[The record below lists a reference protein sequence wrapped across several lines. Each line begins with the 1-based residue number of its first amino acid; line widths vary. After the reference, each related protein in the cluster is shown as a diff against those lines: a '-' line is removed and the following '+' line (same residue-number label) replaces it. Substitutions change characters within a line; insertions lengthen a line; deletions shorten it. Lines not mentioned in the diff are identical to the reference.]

1 MSKRSPKSVNEKLE
15 IVQRL
20 LNHEKSVSQLSKLY
34 GVSESAI
41 NSWKMKYEKDGA
53 VGLKES
59 RTWNSYSKEVK
70 EQAVL
75 DYLYGKG
82 SLTDICQKYDISAH
96 SVLEKWI
103 KRYTSGKDLKAT
115 SKGYSRMKQ
124 GRPTTF
130 EERIEI
136 VNYTIAHAKDYQAA
150 VEKFGISYQ
159 QVYSWVRKFEKDGS
173 QGLLDRRGKGLES
186 KPNLTEAEQLQLKI
200 KQLEDRNRLL
210 EIEVD
215 LLKKLEEVK
224 QRNRQ

>member
-1 MSKRSPKSVNEKLE
+1 MSKRSPKSVEEKLE

-41 NSWKMKYEKDGA
+41 NSWKMKYEKDGV

-75 DYLYGKG
+75 DYLYRKG
-82 SLTDICQKYDISAH
+82 SLTDISAH

-103 KRYTSGKDLKAT
+103 KRYNSGEGLKAT

-124 GRPTTF
+124 GRQTTF
-130 EERIEI
+130 EERVEI
-136 VNYTIAHAKDYQAA
+136 VNYTIAHGKDYQAA
-150 VEKFGISYQ
+150 IEKFGVSYQ
-159 QVYSWVRKFEKDGS
+159 QVYSQVRKFEKDGS
-173 QGLLDRRGKGLES
+173 QGLLDRRGKALES
-186 KPNLTEAEQLQLKI
+186 KPNLTEAGQLQLKI
-200 KQLEDRNRLL
+200 KQLEERNRLL

-224 QRNRQ
+224 RRNRR